1 MNCANLCSF
10 VFGGVYC
17 FFCGEVPLLQGK
29 EGEKERV

>member
-17 FFCGEVPLLQGK
+17 FCGEVPLLQGK